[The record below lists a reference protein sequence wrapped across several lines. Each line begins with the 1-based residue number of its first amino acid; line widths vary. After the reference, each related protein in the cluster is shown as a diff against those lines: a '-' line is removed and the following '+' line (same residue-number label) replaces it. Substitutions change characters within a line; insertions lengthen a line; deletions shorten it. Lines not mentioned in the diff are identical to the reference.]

1 MIPRSLLARTVLL
14 IIALLIFGQLAAF
27 QILRLTERE
36 PRAQQA
42 ARQIAAVVNLTR
54 SALIT
59 AKSEKRPALLREIS
73 QREGIRVYTGE
84 TRPEPRPRADG
95 RALRVIRD
103 ELQHE
108 LGAETEVF
116 AARGEGAGL
125 LVSFRIDDDEYW
137 LHVRRAQLEREFPW
151 HWVGWSSF
159 VLLLAIAGGYVIAA
173 HINRPLKHLASAAAK
188 IGKGEL
194 AQPIAERGPSEV
206 RMVTR
211 AFNQMND
218 DIRNLDRERSLL
230 LAGVSHDLRTPLSRL
245 RLSAEMLEADP
256 NLKAGMVH
264 DIEDMDAIIGQFL
277 AFVREGVDEAIVPD
291 GDLNEIARTVCERAL
306 RHGKTIKTD
315 LKPLPQVPLR
325 PVAIQ
330 RLITNLVDNA
340 LSHGAGDVEVHIWR
354 DPAHVYLSVL
364 DRGPDIP
371 EAERARML
379 EPFTRLDTSRSA
391 GSGLGLAIADRIA
404 RLHHGEISLLS
415 RVGGGLEAR
424 VKLPLRNV

>member
-36 PRAQQA
+36 PRAKQA

-54 SALIT
+54 SALVT
-59 AKSEKRPALLREIS
+59 AQPEKRLALLREIS
-73 QREGIRVYTGE
+73 QREGIRVYTAE
-84 TRPEPRPRADG
+84 TRPEPRRAEG
-95 RALRVIRD
+95 PELRVIRD
-103 ELQHE
+103 ELQQE
-108 LGAETEVF
+108 LGEDTEVF

-125 LVSFRIDDDEYW
+125 LVSFRIDDEEYW
-137 LHVRRAQLEREFPW
+137 LQVRRAQLERDFPW
-151 HWVGWSSF
+151 RWIGWSSF
-159 VLLLAIAGGYVIAA
+159 VLLLAIAGGFVIAA
-173 HINRPLKHLASAAAK
+173 HINRPLKQLAAAASK

-194 AQPIAERGPSEV
+194 AQPIIEQGPSEV

-218 DIRNLDRERSLL
+218 DIRNLDRERSLF

-245 RLSAEMLEADP
+245 RLSVEMLEADQ
-256 NLKAGMVH
+256 NLKTGMVH

-291 GDLNEIARTVCERAL
+291 GDLNEIARTVCERASRL
-306 RHGKTIKTD
+306 GKTIKTD
-315 LKPLPQVPLR
+315 LKPLPKLPLR

-340 LSHGAGDVEVHIWR
+340 LSHGGGDVEVQTWR
-354 DPAHVYLSVL
+354 DAAHAYLSVL
-364 DRGPDIP
+364 DRGPEIP
-371 EAERARML
+371 EEERSRML
-379 EPFTRLDTSRSA
+379 EPFTRLDPSRGA

-415 RVGGGLEAR
+415 RAGGGLEAR
-424 VKLPLRNV
+424 VKLPLRNM